1 MTYELRP
8 DSIWLIPVIL
18 AVSFM
23 LWMLW
28 NLHKEIKR

>member
-1 MTYELRP
+1 MTFELNP
-8 DSIWLIPVIL
+8 ESVWLIPTVL